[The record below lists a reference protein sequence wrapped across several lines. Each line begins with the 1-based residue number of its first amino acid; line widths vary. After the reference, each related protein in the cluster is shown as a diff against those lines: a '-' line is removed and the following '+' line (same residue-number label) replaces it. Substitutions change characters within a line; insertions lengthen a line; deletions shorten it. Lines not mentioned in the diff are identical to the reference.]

1 LKLEIEFTTQFK
13 KDYKK
18 IKKQNKEISKLYS
31 IINLLASSK
40 KLERRFKDHALTGEL
55 KGMRDCHI
63 EPDWVLIYKLTP
75 SLLSLQRTGSHS
87 DIFK

>member
-1 LKLEIEFTTQFK
+1 MKLEIEFTTQFK

-18 IKKQNKEISKLYS
+18 VKRQNKDISKLYS
-31 IINLLASSK
+31 VINLLSSGK
-40 KLERRFKDHALTGEL
+40 KLNQSLKDHPLTGEL

-75 SLLSLQRTGSHS
+75 GLLSLQRTGSHS
-87 DIFK
+87 DLFK